1 MTHIE
6 ITDVFLRDGLQ
17 DEAVIVATATK
28 LEIANDLIAAGIP
41 RMEVAS
47 LVNPKRVPQMADAAD
62 VLAGL
67 RPGAAE
73 YTALALNGKG
83 VDRAVDAGAT
93 HVQIVA
99 SASQAHSSAN
109 AGQSTEDALAS
120 LAEAVARH
128 PEVSFFAGISTAFV
142 CPFEGDIDATRVANL
157 VGAFADMGV
166 SHVGL
171 ADTLGTATTEKV
183 RSTVETVRAAHPYTP
198 LSLHLHNAEGQA
210 LDTVVAMAKAGITR
224 FDAAIAGF
232 GGCPFAPGAHGNIAT
247 EEIVRVLHENG
258 FTTGIDEQ
266 RLAEVAEK
274 GRVAVVQGL
283 PLPEP
288 AHS

>member
-1 MTHIE
+1 MTRIDV
-6 ITDVFLRDGLQ
+6 TDVFLRDGLQ
-17 DEAVIVATATK
+17 DEDVLVATATK
-28 LEIANDLIAAGIP
+28 LEIAEGLISAGVS
-41 RMEVAS
+41 RLEVAS
-47 LVNPKRVPQMADAAD
+47 FVNPKRVPQMADAAE

-67 RPGAAE
+67 RAGAAE
-73 YTALALNGKG
+73 YTVLALNGKG
-83 VDRAVDAGAT
+83 IDRAADAGAT

-128 PEVSFFAGISTAFV
+128 PEIDFFAGISTAFL
-142 CPFEGDIDATRVANL
+142 CPFEGDVRADRVAGL

-171 ADTLGTATTEKV
+171 ADTLGTAATATV
-183 RSTVETVRAAHPYTP
+183 IATVETVRAAHPNVP

-210 LDTVVAMAKAGITR
+210 LGTVIAAARAGIDR
-224 FDAAIAGF
+224 FDAALAGF

-247 EEIVRVLHENG
+247 EEIVRVLHEHG
-258 FTTGIDEQ
+258 FVTGIDET
-266 RLAEVAEK
+266 RLAEVASAA
-274 GRVAVVQGL
+274 RAAVASSASLVG
-283 PLPEP
+283 
-288 AHS
+288 